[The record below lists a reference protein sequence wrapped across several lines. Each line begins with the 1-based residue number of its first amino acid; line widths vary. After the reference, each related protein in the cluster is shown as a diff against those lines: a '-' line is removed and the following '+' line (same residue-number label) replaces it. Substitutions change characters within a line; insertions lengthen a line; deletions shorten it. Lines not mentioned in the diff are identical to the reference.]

1 MRQPTTRRH
10 LIQLL
15 GGGAMGGL
23 LAGCGG
29 GADEPPAPPEPAEAL
44 ATNLLLTTPANQA
57 ATYRN
62 VDRIAPTRRVRR
74 GGAVRALPAHARS
87 LGGLKFD
94 FAGQPVALDDYL
106 ARNRV
111 GGLLILKD
119 GAVALE
125 RYGLGN
131 TPASLWTSFSL
142 TKSITATLV
151 GAALREGHLA
161 SLDEGVAQ
169 RLPALRGTAYAAN
182 TVRELLRMSSGVAWN
197 EDYALGAE
205 SDIGRLVQAVQANRR
220 GAVLELLASRPRAAA
235 PGTVFNYSTGESFV
249 LGALVAA
256 ATGRTLSEYL
266 SDRIWSRAGM
276 EADAYWML
284 EAAEGLEM
292 GGDNL
297 SATLRDYGRLG
308 LFLLQEDGS
317 RLPPGWLRQASQ
329 PEGAPTACGSLYPG
343 YPLGYG
349 YQWWSFPSGA
359 DALPGH
365 DGAFA
370 AMGIFGQF
378 LYLNPRENLVAVVCS
393 AWPAPWV
400 DAAELETFALLGT
413 AVAALR

>member
-1 MRQPTTRRH
+1 MRQPTTRRE

-15 GGGAMGGL
+15 GGATLGGL

-29 GADEPPAPPEPAEAL
+29 GADAEAAAPEPAEAL
-44 ATNLLLTTPANQA
+44 AANLLLTTPANQA

-62 VDRIAPTRRVRR
+62 VDRIAPTRRVHR

-87 LGGLKFD
+87 LGGLQFE
-94 FAGQPVALDDYL
+94 FGGQPVGLDDYL
-106 ARNRV
+106 ARHRV

-131 TPASLWTSFSL
+131 TANSLWTSFSVA
-142 TKSITATLV
+142 KSITATLV

-169 RLPALRGTAYAAN
+169 RLPALRGSAYAAN
-182 TVRELLRMSSGVAWN
+182 TVRELLRMSSGVAWA
-197 EDYALGAE
+197 EDYAMGAG
-205 SDIGRLVQAVQANRR
+205 SDIGHLVQAVQANRR

-256 ATGRTLSEYL
+256 ATGRTLSDYL
-266 SDRIWSRAGM
+266 SDTIWRRAGM

-284 EAAEGLEM
+284 ESADGLEM

-349 YQWWSFPSGA
+349 YQWWSFPGGA
-359 DALPGH
+359 AALPGH

-378 LYLNPRENLVAVVCS
+378 IYLNPRENLVAVLCS
-393 AWPAPWV
+393 AWPLPWV
-400 DAAELETFALLGT
+400 DAAELETYALLGA